1 MLMNWI
7 TALVV
12 QLAVAVIGAFVAG
25 RLLGVRLSW
34 GRWLVALAAGVT
46 AGGTIGWL
54 LAGRPLTGQGIDPG
68 VVAGATAL
76 VTLAVAADPF
86 GLLGPPGRLA
96 RVSAGMVRVPQLWG
110 AARRRLTRSR
120 RYAEVVRIAA
130 RHGLV
135 DRPDAMSPGDALEPA
150 PSAGRRR
157 AQRLGRAL
165 RLTLEEAGG
174 AFVKLGQIL
183 STRPDLLPEEV
194 TTELARLQDDVA
206 AEPPERVDA
215 LLASEFASGPH
226 ETFAEFTHRP
236 LAAASIAQVHR
247 ATLAT
252 GQRVAVK
259 VQRPRVGEIVE
270 RDLDITRRLAAT
282 VEARTPWAREIG
294 VVDLADGFATALL
307 EELDFRVEARNTIS
321 CRDALDR
328 DSIVRIPAVHEALST
343 DRVLVLEWMDG
354 VPLRN
359 AAALIAEHGL
369 DRTELARG
377 LLVAMLRQIMIDG
390 VFHAD
395 PHPGNVFVRAD
406 GTLALIDFG
415 SVGRLDSLRQAA
427 LLRAVL
433 AMSQR
438 DPRQLRDA
446 LLDIAQART
455 ATDEDL
461 LEAALG
467 QFLVQRLGEGMH
479 PDRELFADLLR
490 LMLAFGL
497 AFPPAVAAV
506 FRALVTLDGT
516 LGHLDPS
523 FNILDEA
530 KAATAGWM
538 DRVVVPEA
546 VHEVVAQEALSLL
559 PVLRR
564 LPRRVDRIAGAAER
578 GELGVN
584 VRLFADR
591 RDVRLVNDLVNRA
604 LLAFVAVALGM
615 LSAQLLDG
623 TGGPPLTHLELL
635 GYVGLAVSFI
645 LVLRTLVEILR
656 PDRS

>member
-1 MLMNWI
+1 MLHWI

-12 QLAVAVIGAFVAG
+12 QLAVATIGAFVAG
-25 RLLGVRLSW
+25 RLIGVRLSW
-34 GRWLVALAAGVT
+34 GRWLVALSAGVM
-46 AGGTIGWL
+46 AGGVIGWL
-54 LAGRPLTGQGIDPG
+54 LAGQPLSGQGIDGG

-86 GLLGPPGRLA
+86 GFLGPPGRLA
-96 RVSAGMVRVPQLWG
+96 RVSAGMIQVPQLWG
-110 AARRRLTRSR
+110 AARRRLTRGR
-120 RYAEVVRIAA
+120 RYTQVVRIAA

-135 DRPDAMSPGDALEPA
+135 DRRDDHTRVEAFAQAPA
-150 PSAGRRR
+150 VDRRGTH
-157 AQRLGRAL
+157 RLGRAL

-206 AEPPERVDA
+206 AEPRERIDA
-215 LLASEFASGPH
+215 LLASELGTPPQA
-226 ETFAEFTHRP
+226 TFAEFSHQP

-259 VQRPRVGEIVE
+259 IQRPTVRATVE

-282 VEARTPWAREIG
+282 LEVRALWAREIG
-294 VVDLADGFATALL
+294 VVDLAGGFATALL
-307 EELDFRVEARNTIS
+307 EELDFRVEARTTTS
-321 CRDALDR
+321 CCAALAD
-328 DSIVRIPAVHEALST
+328 DSIVRIPAVHGALST
-343 DRVLVLEWMDG
+343 DRVLILEWMEG
-354 VPLRN
+354 VPVRN
-359 AAALIAEHGL
+359 AGAMIAEHGL
-369 DRTELARG
+369 DRTQLARG
-377 LLVAMLRQIMIDG
+377 LLQAMLRQIMIDG

-415 SVGRLDSLRQAA
+415 SVGRLDSLQQSA
-427 LLRAVL
+427 LLRALL
-433 AMSQR
+433 AMDRR

-455 ATDEDL
+455 STDEDL
-461 LEAALG
+461 LETALG
-467 QFLVQRLGEGMH
+467 QFLVQRLGEGMR
-479 PDRELFADLLR
+479 PDPELFTDLLR
-490 LMLAFGL
+490 LMLRFGL

-516 LGHLDPS
+516 LTQLDPS

-530 KAATAGWM
+530 KAATAGWI
-538 DRVVVPEA
+538 DRIVLPEA
-546 VHEVVAQEALSLL
+546 VHEVIAQEALSLL
-559 PVLRR
+559 PILRR
-564 LPRRVDRIAGAAER
+564 LPRRVDRIASATER

-584 VRLFADR
+584 VRLFADP
-591 RDVRLVNDLVNRA
+591 RDVRLINDLVNRA
-604 LLAFVAVALGM
+604 LLAFVAVALGL

-623 TGGPPLTHLELL
+623 AGGALLTPLGLL
-635 GYVGLAVSFI
+635 GSTGLVVSFI

-656 PDRS
+656 PDR